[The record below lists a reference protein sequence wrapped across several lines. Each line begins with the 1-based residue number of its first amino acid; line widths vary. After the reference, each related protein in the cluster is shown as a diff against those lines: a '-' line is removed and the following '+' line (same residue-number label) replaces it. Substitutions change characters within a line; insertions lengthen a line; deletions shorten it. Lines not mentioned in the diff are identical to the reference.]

1 MVSFDDVK
9 KLRAETGL
17 SIGQCKKSLEDSDG
31 DFDKARELLR
41 KKGTIAAEKKAY
53 RDLGAGVVSA
63 YIHNTKTV
71 GTIVELLCETDFV
84 AKNEEFSKLAYN
96 IAMHATAMNPQFITE
111 AQIPEEDLKKLKNE
125 LLSQL
130 EGKPEEMKEKIM
142 KDQLNAKF
150 SDNVLVKQKF
160 IQDDTQTIQGL
171 LENATHKF
179 GERVEIGRIQR
190 FSVN

>member
-17 SIGQCKKSLEDSDG
+17 SIGQCKKSLEDAGG

-41 KKGTIAAEKKAY
+41 KKGTMAAEKKAY

-84 AKNEEFSKLAYN
+84 AKNEEFSQLAYN

-111 AQIPEEDLKKLKNE
+111 AQIPEEDLKKLKEE

-130 EGKPEEMKEKIM
+130 EGKPEEIKEKIIA
-142 KDQLNAKF
+142 DQLNSKF